1 MRPLALTL
9 KGFGIFSE
17 HTVIDFTDAELFALT
32 GPTGSGKTT
41 ILDGICFALYGAV
54 PRHGEGAVAPIV
66 NQQVNEATVGLTFSV
81 HEQTYQVARRVR
93 KSEKGKGASTGEASL
108 ERDGTVLVAGAT
120 NVTAQIEK
128 LLGLDFSQF
137 TTCVLVP
144 QGEFARFLHEQP
156 RHRQSLLSAILDLG
170 LYDVVASLASGRAK
184 EADGRLAVH
193 TARLA
198 ELARITDVDLESL
211 KTRKK
216 ELETLATRLA
226 TAFSDLEELR
236 TRHARATS
244 GAEEAKA
251 ARTLLTELAPPAGW
265 KKFSAEAA
273 TLAAQEAAARLDV
286 EEASARHAELAITA
300 LPARSQVERFIKA
313 RNELAVVV
321 EQRVEFEASLAE
333 QTTTAAQLRDEFET
347 QVAADRAAHLRLGL
361 KVGDPC
367 PVCGE
372 RIKELAPSTKAGAHA
387 KQIEKARK
395 LVDEASSALSDLQ
408 GKLAEATTRQRALE
422 SELEGA
428 AMVSELSEQLQAIAS
443 HEEALR
449 SARARLAAAQ
459 AQIEQLRKGREQL
472 DAKSVKLRTE
482 LGERVSKL
490 AYLEPPL
497 LDLGQPTAAWEV
509 LLAWRDQRLPQV
521 DKQLEE
527 ATREVSEAGERVDAA
542 VTAIFEDLTE
552 AGLANDIGRA
562 RETIATALAELG
574 RDIKSVE
581 EAREETER
589 VAVEREMAVTQR
601 DVAKKLASEL
611 AANKFK
617 KWIFDEVFAALVAG
631 ANLRLTALT
640 SGQYELTVT
649 NNDFEVIDHF
659 AADHRRGVKSL
670 SGGET
675 FLVSLAMAVAL
686 ADEVAAAAG
695 HRVALDSLFL
705 DEGFGTLDNESLEV
719 VGRVIAELGEGG
731 KVVGIVTHVEELAAQ
746 MPVRYEVRRVG
757 NSAKV
762 TQVSE

>member
-1 MRPLALTL
+1 MRPLTLTL

-17 HTVIDFTDAELFALT
+17 PTVVDFTDAELFALT

-66 NQQVNEATVGLTFSV
+66 NQQANEATVGLTFSV
-81 HEQTYQVARRVR
+81 HDQTYQVARRVR

-108 ERDGTVLVAGAT
+108 ERDGTVLAVGAT
-120 NVTAQIEK
+120 NVTVNIEK

-137 TTCVLVP
+137 TTCVMVP

-193 TARLA
+193 ASRLA

-211 KTRKK
+211 KTRRK

-226 TAFSDLEELR
+226 TAFTRVEELR
-236 TRHARATS
+236 VRHARAIS
-244 GAEEAKA
+244 VEEEAMA
-251 ARTLLTELAPPAGW
+251 AHNHLTGLTPPTGW
-265 KKFSAEAA
+265 TKLSAEAA
-273 TLAAQEAAARLDV
+273 ALAAQEAAARV
-286 EEASARHAELAITA
+286 EFEQATARHADLATVA
-300 LPARSQVERFIKA
+300 WPARSQVERFIKA
-313 RNELAVVV
+313 RKELAVVI
-321 EQRVEFEASLAE
+321 EQKSEFEAALTE
-333 QTTTAAQLRDEFET
+333 QTTIAAHARDDFEAE
-347 QVAADRAAHLRLGL
+347 VAADRAAHLRLGL
-361 KVGDPC
+361 KVGDSC

-372 RIKELAPSTKAGAHA
+372 KIKKLAPSAKAGAHA

-395 LVDEASSALSDLQ
+395 LAEAASKALGALQ
-408 GKLAEATTRQRALE
+408 GKVAEAITRQGALE
-422 SELEGA
+422 SELEGV
-428 AMVSELSEQLQAIAS
+428 AMAPELSEQLQAIVA
-443 HEEALR
+443 HEEALDSLR
-449 SARARLAAAQ
+449 SRLAAAQ
-459 AQIEQLRKGREQL
+459 AHSEHLRKERAQL
-472 DAKSVKLRTE
+472 DIKTLKLRTE

-490 AYLEPPL
+490 GSLDPPL

-509 LLAWRDQRLPQV
+509 LLAWRDQKLPEVAQRV
-521 DKQLEE
+521 QDAK
-527 ATREVSEAGERVDAA
+527 TEVSEAGARVDAA
-542 VTAIFEDLTE
+542 VAEIVEDLTE
-552 AGLANDIGRA
+552 VGLPKDIGPA
-562 RETIATALAELG
+562 RETIAAALAELG

-589 VAVEREMAVTQR
+589 VAAERDMAMTQR

-649 NNDFEVIDHF
+649 NNDFEVIDRF

-719 VGRVIAELGEGG
+719 VGRVIADLGEGG
-731 KVVGIVTHVEELAAQ
+731 KMVGIVTHVEELAAQ

-757 NSAKV
+757 NAAKV

>member
-1 MRPLALTL
+1 MRPLTLTL
-9 KGFGIFSE
+9 KGFGIFFE
-17 HTVIDFTDAELFALT
+17 QTVIDFTDAELFALT

-66 NQQVNEATVGLTFSV
+66 NQQTNEATVGLTFSV
-81 HEQTYQVARRVR
+81 HDQTFQVARRVR

-108 ERDGTVLVAGAT
+108 EREGSVLAVGAT
-120 NVTAQIEK
+120 NVTAHIEK
-128 LLGLDFSQF
+128 LLGLDFRQF
-137 TTCVLVP
+137 TTCVMVP

-170 LYDVVASLASGRAK
+170 LYDVVANLASGRAK
-184 EADGRLAVH
+184 ESDGRLAVH

-211 KTRKK
+211 KTRSK
-216 ELETLATRLA
+216 ELEALANRLA
-226 TAFSDLEELR
+226 TAFGRLEELR
-236 TRHARATS
+236 THHARAIS
-244 GAEEAKA
+244 GEQDAKA
-251 ARTLLTELAPPAGW
+251 AHTLLTGLAPPAGW
-265 KKFSAEAA
+265 KELSAEAV
-273 TLAAQEAAARLDV
+273 TLAAQEAEARVGLD
-286 EEASARHAELAITA
+286 EATARHAELAVVA

-313 RNELAVVV
+313 RNELALVA
-321 EQRVEFEASLAE
+321 EKRVGFEAALAE
-333 QTTTAAQLRDEFET
+333 HTTTANQARDEFEAE
-347 QVAADRAAHLRLGL
+347 VVADRAAHLRLGL

-372 RIKELAPSTKAGAHA
+372 KIQKLAASAKASARA
-387 KQIEKARK
+387 KQIENARRLADRASKA
-395 LVDEASSALSDLQ
+395 LSALE
-408 GKLAEATTRQRALE
+408 GKLHEATTRQGALE

-428 AMVSELSEQLQAIAS
+428 GKASELSEQLRAIAA
-443 HEEALR
+443 HEEALG
-449 SARARLAAAQ
+449 SARARMAVAQ
-459 AQIEQLRKGREQL
+459 AENERLRKAREQL
-472 DAKSVKLRTE
+472 DTKTVKLRNE

-490 AYLEPPL
+490 ASLEPPL

-509 LLAWRDQRLPQV
+509 LLAWRDQMLPAV
-521 DKQLEE
+521 DERVEE
-527 ATREVSEAGERVDAA
+527 AMSEVVEAGARVDAA
-542 VTAIFEDLTE
+542 VAAILEDLAE

-562 RETIATALAELG
+562 RETVATALAELG
-574 RDIKSVE
+574 RDIKIVE

-589 VAVEREMAVTQR
+589 VSLERDTAMTQR

-640 SGQYELTVT
+640 SGQYELTVA

-719 VGRVIAELGEGG
+719 VGRVIADLGEGG
-731 KVVGIVTHVEELAAQ
+731 KMVGIVTHVEELAAQ

-757 NSAKV
+757 NAGKV

>member
-1 MRPLALTL
+1 MRPLTLTL
-9 KGFGIFSE
+9 KGFGIFFE

-54 PRHGEGAVAPIV
+54 PRHGEGSVAPIV
-66 NQQVNEATVGLTFSV
+66 NQQSNEATVGLTFSV
-81 HEQTYQVARRVR
+81 HDQIYQVARRVR
-93 KSEKGKGASTGEASL
+93 KSEKGASTGEASL
-108 ERDGTVLVAGAT
+108 ERDSTVLAVGAT
-120 NVTAQIEK
+120 NVTVCIEK

-137 TTCVLVP
+137 TTCVMVP

-170 LYDVVASLASGRAK
+170 LYDVVANLASGRAK
-184 EADGRLAVH
+184 EADGRLTVH

-211 KTRKK
+211 KTRSK
-216 ELETLATRLA
+216 ELEALAARLA
-226 TAFSDLEELR
+226 SALTRLEELR
-236 TRHARATS
+236 ARHARAISVEDEIVAAQALLS
-244 GAEEAKA
+244 G
-251 ARTLLTELAPPAGW
+251 LAPPAGW
-265 KKFSAEAA
+265 KKISGEVA
-273 TLAAQEAAARLDV
+273 TLAANEAAARVEV
-286 EEASARHAELAITA
+286 EEASARHAELATVA
-300 LPARSQVERFIKA
+300 MPARSQVERFIKA
-313 RNELAVVV
+313 RKELAAVVA
-321 EQRVEFEASLAE
+321 QRAEFEATLTD
-333 QTTTAAQLRDEFET
+333 QTTRAAQAQDVFEAE
-347 QVAADRAAHLRLGL
+347 VAADRAAHLRLGL
-361 KVGDPC
+361 NVGDPC

-372 RIKELAPSTKAGAHA
+372 KIQKVDHSAKAGAHA

-395 LVDEASSALSDLQ
+395 LAEAASKALSTLQGRLAEASSRQ
-408 GKLAEATTRQRALE
+408 GALE
-422 SELEGA
+422 SELAGV
-428 AMVSELSEQLQAIAS
+428 AMIPELEAQLEAIAA
-443 HEEALR
+443 HEEAMGSLR
-449 SARARLAAAQ
+449 SRLAAAQ
-459 AQIEQLRKGREQL
+459 AQIEQLRRERAEL
-472 DAKSVKLRTE
+472 DTRTVKLRTE
-482 LGERVSKL
+482 LGERMSKM
-490 AYLEPPL
+490 APLEPPL
-497 LDLGQPTAAWEV
+497 LDLGQPTVAWEA
-509 LLAWRDQRLPQV
+509 LLAWREQKLPEV
-521 DKQLEE
+521 EKRVGE
-527 ATREVSEAGERVDAA
+527 ARSLVSEAGALVDAA
-542 VTAIFEDLTE
+542 VGGILEELTE
-552 AGLANDIGRA
+552 AGLSNDIGRA
-562 RETIATALAELG
+562 RETIAAALSELS
-574 RDIKSVE
+574 RDIKMVE

-589 VAVEREMAVTQR
+589 VAGERDTAVTQR

-631 ANLRLTALT
+631 ANQRLAALT

-659 AADHRRGVKSL
+659 AADHRRGVRSL

-719 VGRVIAELGEGG
+719 VGRVIADLGEGG
-731 KVVGIVTHVEELAAQ
+731 KTVGIVTHVEELAAQ
-746 MPVRYEVRRVG
+746 MPFRYEVRRVG

>member
-1 MRPLALTL
+1 MRPLTLTL
-9 KGFGIFSE
+9 KGFGIFSQP
-17 HTVIDFTDAELFALT
+17 TVIDFGDAELFALT

-66 NQQVNEATVGLTFSV
+66 NQQANEATVGLTFSV
-81 HEQTYQVARRVR
+81 HDQTYQVARRVR

-108 ERDGTVLVAGAT
+108 EREGTVLAVGAT
-120 NVTAQIEK
+120 NVTDHVEK

-137 TTCVLVP
+137 TTCVMVP

-193 TARLA
+193 TSRLA
-198 ELARITDVDLESL
+198 ELARITEVDLESL
-211 KTRKK
+211 KTRRK
-216 ELETLATRLA
+216 ELEALAARLA
-226 TAFSDLEELR
+226 TAFARVEELR
-236 TRHARATS
+236 ARHARALS
-244 GAEEAKA
+244 VAEQAMA
-251 ARTLLTELAPPAGW
+251 AHTHLNGLTPPTGW
-265 KKFSAEAA
+265 KKLSAEAA
-273 TLAAQEAAARLDV
+273 ALAAQEAAARV
-286 EEASARHAELAITA
+286 EFDEATTRHAELATVA

-313 RNELAVVV
+313 RKELALVI
-321 EQRVEFEASLAE
+321 EQRGEFESALAE
-333 QTTTAAQLRDEFET
+333 QTITAAQARDDFEA

-361 KVGDPC
+361 KVGDSC

-372 RIKELAPSTKAGAHA
+372 KIKKLAPSAKAGAHA
-387 KQIEKARK
+387 KQIEKARQ
-395 LVDEASSALSDLQ
+395 LAEHASKALGALQ
-408 GKLAEATTRQRALE
+408 GRVAEAITRQGALE
-422 SELEGA
+422 SELEGE
-428 AMVSELSEQLQAIAS
+428 AMAPELSEQLQAIVA
-443 HEEALR
+443 HEEALDFLR
-449 SARARLAAAQ
+449 SRLATAQ
-459 AQIEQLRKGREQL
+459 AHSDHLRKERAQL
-472 DAKSVKLRTE
+472 DAKTVKLRTE

-490 AYLEPPL
+490 GPLEPPL

-509 LLAWRDQRLPQV
+509 LLAWRDQKLPEV
-521 DKQLEE
+521 DKRVDD
-527 ATREVSEAGERVDAA
+527 AKSEVREAGARVDAA
-542 VTAIFEDLTE
+542 VAEIVEELTE
-552 AGLANDIGRA
+552 AGLPNDIGPA
-562 RETIATALAELG
+562 RETIAAALAELG

-589 VAVEREMAVTQR
+589 VAAERDTTITQR
-601 DVAKKLASEL
+601 DVAKKLTSEL

-649 NNDFEVIDHF
+649 NNDFEVIDRF

-719 VGRVIAELGEGG
+719 VGRVIADLGEGG
-731 KVVGIVTHVEELAAQ
+731 KMVGIVTHVEELAAQ

-757 NSAKV
+757 NAARV